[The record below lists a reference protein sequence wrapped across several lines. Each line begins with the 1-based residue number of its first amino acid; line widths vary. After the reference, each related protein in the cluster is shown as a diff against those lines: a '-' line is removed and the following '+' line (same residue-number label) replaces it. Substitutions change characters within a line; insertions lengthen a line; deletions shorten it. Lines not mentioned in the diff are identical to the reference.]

1 MLLTFSIISHFDQR
15 GVYATCTSSIM
26 HLICSPKFC
35 TTFVFSF
42 LLGITAVLKKIE
54 NNAYAKVFGANKVHY
69 RKCASSVLAT
79 VILDSESGAYSKE
92 NRGRG

>member
-15 GVYATCTSSIM
+15 GVYATCT
-26 HLICSPKFC
+26 
-35 TTFVFSF
+35 TFVFSF
-42 LLGITAVLKKIE
+42 PLGITAVLRKIE

-69 RKCASSVLAT
+69 RKCASSLSAT

-92 NRGRG
+92 KRGRG